1 MAREACF
8 RCDWEGEAEGPVCPR
23 CGTSLY
29 RPRASPPRSPAPA
42 PARVP
47 SRKIRTPRPSVRGR
61 FLPNAEPEDAG
72 AAPVRRRPFLAF
84 AALAVLLTGV
94 LWWFLRSHEVPAGS
108 GAETPPPSTGR
119 LAYTAGAPG
128 AQRLWTWDP
137 PAAAAIPGPVID
149 GEVVEL
155 VGARGDLAGLL
166 GLTARDRAGR
176 LSASILRSQTAGA
189 TAERVATADL
199 VAWGPDGAS
208 VVSAR
213 MGGSVNGYYEDPR
226 VFRERLDRGLREE
239 VLSGQRLCGRI
250 STLGQTFA
258 STYFTWARDDG
269 VGVFYLGNGEP
280 HVVLRGWALL
290 GTSPTSDLLVS
301 PASPTEAGGA
311 ALFWRGARQPDPYRS
326 AAGGSVAVRR
336 ILTWTTEA
344 DEALVVATVD
354 DREGVYLLD
363 TTPGGDRVPV
373 YVGVGQEPAFATAT
387 FDDALYLSLDG
398 RLAVWR
404 DGHLTD
410 AGLPADAP
418 PPTGPIAWLPG

>member
-23 CGTSLY
+23 CGTPLY
-29 RPRASPPRSPAPA
+29 RPRTSPPPA

-47 SRKIRTPRPSVRGR
+47 RREVRPSPRSVRGR
-61 FLPNAEPEDAG
+61 FLPNAEPEDVG
-72 AAPVRRRPFLAF
+72 AALVRRRPFLAF

-94 LWWFLRSHEVPAGS
+94 LWWFLRSHEVPTGS
-108 GAETPPPSTGR
+108 GTETPPPPTGR
-119 LAYTAGAPG
+119 LVYTAGAPG

-137 PAAAAIPGPVID
+137 PAVAATPGPALD
-149 GEVVEL
+149 GEVVQL
-155 VGARGDLAGLL
+155 VGARGGLAGLL
-166 GLTARDRAGR
+166 GLTARDRTGH

-189 TAERVATADL
+189 SAEPVATADL
-199 VAWGPDGAS
+199 VAWGPNGAS

-213 MGGSVNGYYEDPR
+213 VGDTVNGCYEDPR
-226 VFRERLDRGLREE
+226 VFRERLDRGLQEE
-239 VLSGQRLCGRI
+239 VLSRQRLCGRI

-280 HVVLRGWALL
+280 HEILRGWALL
-290 GTSPTSDLLVS
+290 GTSPTSDLLVV
-301 PASPTEAGGA
+301 PTSTTEGAAAGGA
-311 ALFWRGARQPDPYRS
+311 ALFWRGARQPEPYRS

-336 ILTWTTEA
+336 ILTWTAEA
-344 DEALVVATVD
+344 DEALVLATVD
-354 DREGVYLLD
+354 DREGLYLLD
-363 TTPGGDRVPV
+363 TTPGGDRVPD
-373 YVGVGQEPAFATAT
+373 YLGVAQEPAFATAT
-387 FDDALYLSLDG
+387 FDDALYISLDG
-398 RLAVWR
+398 RLALWR
-404 DGHLTD
+404 DGHLAD